1 MEFLRVNFTI
11 VCVDS
16 FVLNDIHRPSIA
28 MSHTAV
34 ATVTVT
40 GQHGAAR
47 RNRNVRDEGV
57 GGTGGLPSVPD
68 KLSGHVSVDPPG
80 VYRPDMEGQL
90 GHSLMWKVN

>member
-1 MEFLRVNFTI
+1 MIYIDL
-11 VCVDS
+11 
-16 FVLNDIHRPSIA
+16 VLLCHTHRPSIA

-68 KLSGHVSVDPPG
+68 KLSGHVSVDPPRI
-80 VYRPDMEGQL
+80 YRPHMEGQL